1 MDPAAIFHAPMSAR
15 ERLHGLPVPES
26 AGAARVL
33 QVCAQKMQQG
43 VRCAL
48 ASVLV
53 RHGSTPSTPGQ
64 KLVLGDDGVAVGTVG
79 GGAIEREVLEAL
91 TAVLAS
97 GRDHHEVRTFKLG
110 PELGMCCGGRVEVL
124 IESLQARTP
133 VFIVG
138 AGHVGSALAPLLAQL
153 GFAVTLCDMRTEYAE
168 ARAIDGVRIAC
179 GDYDDIGSTADTSGI
194 CLTMTHDH
202 GVDQDVI
209 EWALR
214 RGFAF
219 VGGVGSRAKAE
230 RTRQRLEH
238 KGFPPE
244 QRERVH
250 MPVGLDIGAR
260 LPAEIALSI
269 AAELVRWRS
278 NTIPAPT
285 EEAS

>member
-1 MDPAAIFHAPMSAR
+1 MTARAPT
-15 ERLHGLPVPES
+15 LDLPVPES

-33 QVCAQKMQQG
+33 AVCAEKMRLG
-43 VRCAL
+43 SRCAL
-48 ASVLV
+48 ATVIA

-64 KLVLGDDGVAVGTVG
+64 KLVLALDGSAVGTVG
-79 GGAIEREVLEAL
+79 GGAVEREVLEAL
-91 TAVLAS
+91 GAVLQHP
-97 GRDHHEVRTFKLG
+97 GDHHEVRSFKLG

-133 VFIVG
+133 VFVVG

-153 GFAVTLCDMRTEYAE
+153 GFAVTLCDMRTEYADE
-168 ARAIDGVRIAC
+168 RAIEGVTVVC
-179 GDYDDIGSTADTSGI
+179 GDFDEVGQNADTSGI

-202 GVDQDVI
+202 GLDQDVV

-230 RTRQRLEH
+230 RTRQRLAH
-238 KGFPPE
+238 RNFP
-244 QRERVH
+244 QADQDRVR

-260 LPAEIALSI
+260 LPAEIALAI

-278 NTIPAPT
+278 AAT
-285 EEAS
+285 EITR